1 MFTELADHQ
10 FENARRRQREG
21 HSVSA
26 RDQYLKA
33 CNSYR
38 AAEYFAPVGTSR
50 HADLGHASRSAFARA
65 MDLVDH
71 AFEPAH
77 VDVDGVRLPG
87 YWLAPPD
94 TREPGPTLVATS
106 GFDGTLEETY
116 LQVGRAARERGWRV
130 LLVAG
135 HGQRDIV
142 RDAADSHFVPDTE
155 RWVSPWMDLALARAE
170 VDPRRTALLGVSF
183 GGYFVLRAVV
193 ADDRARAVIANSP
206 IVDLRSYLVS
216 FVGLDPETDMGE
228 ADDFVADIDDVPV
241 EEMPPHVKEMS
252 RSLIRRSRQSAF
264 RATFAYLQ
272 QFTTDPAAVRCPSLA
287 LVGDGEGPEPR
298 AQFERFRAGAGGPV
312 TGHVFTRREGADS
325 HCQVGNPALS
335 NAVVFDW
342 LGAALA

>member
-1 MFTELADHQ
+1 
-10 FENARRRQREG
+10 
-21 HSVSA
+21 
-26 RDQYLKA
+26 
-33 CNSYR
+33 
-38 AAEYFAPVGTSR
+38 
-50 HADLGHASRSAFARA
+50 

-183 GGYFVLRAVV
+183 GGYFV
-193 ADDRARAVIANSP
+193 
-206 IVDLRSYLVS
+206 
-216 FVGLDPETDMGE
+216 
-228 ADDFVADIDDVPV
+228 ADIDDVPV

-252 RSLIRRSRQSAF
+252 RSLIRRSGQSAF